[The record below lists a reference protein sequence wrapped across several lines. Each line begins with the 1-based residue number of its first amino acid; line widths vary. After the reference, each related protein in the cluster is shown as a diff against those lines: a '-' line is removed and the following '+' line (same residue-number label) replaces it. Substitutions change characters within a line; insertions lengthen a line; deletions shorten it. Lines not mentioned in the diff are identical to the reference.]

1 MAWKG
6 HCDVAPQSPLMKNL
20 WPQLLGERWADRLRP
35 PASSGTDQLLRVPC
49 PRPCPFL
56 GGPQSVSGQ
65 CKNIKSWTPWP
76 KTKAHLAPEFP
87 AESGETVVGLASKV
101 RFSS

>member
-20 WPQLLGERWADRLRP
+20 WPQLLGERWAGRLRP

-49 PRPCPFL
+49 PRSCPFL

-76 KTKAHLAPEFP
+76 KTKVHLAPEFP
-87 AESGETVVGLASKV
+87 VESAETVVGLASKV
-101 RFSS
+101 RFSC